1 MSRSRSR
8 TYLPFALI
16 AALALQPVAHAATLT
31 LREAL
36 EAVDR
41 TSITVLLS
49 REAAVQAIAAS
60 QQQRAALMPNV
71 NLNASQNRSSSA
83 SFSNGN
89 VTQNSP
95 TNRFSGTLNA
105 TLNLLDAQNIASY
118 SASKIAINVAEL
130 DVNVA
135 RETVTT
141 TVAQTY
147 FQHLRNLRRIAV
159 LDANIARAKALLEL
173 AKTRAETGVA
183 TQIDVTRAE
192 AVLATAEQARL
203 QQETVVQSS
212 ELNLKQ
218 LLDLDLN
225 EPLTLADFA
234 VRRVEAPTYAASIEQ
249 TAFERRY
256 DYLRAV
262 KLLEQNKLEVKAAKF
277 DRLPSLAITGNVG
290 LSSEVIFDDENADTW
305 AGGVSL
311 SMPIFDSGRVRN
323 LTNLAL
329 SRLRAQEL
337 RVRNLR
343 LQIGAEVRLAS
354 QDARSRFA
362 QVAVAER
369 SLRLAQDE
377 LALAQRRFEQGV
389 ADNREVID
397 AQNSLAVASDN
408 VVEAFYQYNLS
419 RVTLARTSGDV
430 RLVLNEQSN

>member
-1 MSRSRSR
+1 MSRYRSL
-8 TYLPFALI
+8 THLSFALI
-16 AALALQPVAHAATLT
+16 AALSLQPFAHAATLT
-31 LREAL
+31 LSEAL
-36 EAVDR
+36 DAVDR

-60 QQQRAALMPNV
+60 QQQRAALMPNI

-225 EPLTLADFA
+225 EPLTLVDFT
-234 VRRVEAPTYAASIEQ
+234 VRRVEAPTYAASLEQ

-256 DYLRAV
+256 DYLRALR
-262 KLLEQNKLEVKAAKF
+262 LLEQNQLEVKAAKF
-277 DRLPSLAITGNVG
+277 DRLPSVSVTGNVG
-290 LSSEVIFDDENADTW
+290 LASEVVFDDDNADTW

-323 LTNLAL
+323 LTNIAL

-337 RVRNLR
+337 RVRNIR

-369 SLRLAQDE
+369 SLRLAEDE

-408 VVEAFYQYNLS
+408 VVEAIYQYNLS

-430 RLVLNEQSN
+430 RMVLNEQNN

>member
-60 QQQRAALMPNV
+60 QQQRAALMPNI

-95 TNRFSGTLNA
+95 SNRFSGTLNA

-262 KLLEQNKLEVKAAKF
+262 KLLEQNQLEVKAAKF

-290 LSSEVIFDDENADTW
+290 LASEVVFDDENADTW

-311 SMPIFDSGRVRN
+311 SMPIFDAGRVRN

>member
-1 MSRSRSR
+1 MSRSRSYF
-8 TYLPFALI
+8 YLPFALL
-16 AALALQPVAHAATLT
+16 AALALPSFTPAATLT
-31 LREAL
+31 LREAM

-60 QQQRAALMPNV
+60 QQQKAALMPTV
-71 NLNASQNRSSSA
+71 NLNAGQNRSSSA
-83 SFSNGN
+83 SFANGTVN
-89 VTQNSP
+89 QNSP

-118 SASKIAINVAEL
+118 RASKLAINVAEL
-130 DVNVA
+130 DVNVV
-135 RETVTT
+135 REAVTAN
-141 TVAQTY
+141 VAQTY
-147 FQHLRNLRRIAV
+147 FQHLRNLRRITV

-173 AKTRAETGVA
+173 ARTRSETGVA

-203 QQETVVQSS
+203 QQETAVQSS
-212 ELNLKQ
+212 DLALKQ

-225 EPLTLADFA
+225 DPLTLVEFT
-234 VRRVEAPTYAASIEQ
+234 VRRVEAPSYAASLEQ

-262 KLLEQNKLEVKAAKF
+262 KLLEQNELEVRAAKF
-277 DRLPSLAITGNVG
+277 DRLPSLSLTGNVG
-290 LSSEVIFDDENADTW
+290 LASEVIFDDDNADTW

-311 SMPIFDSGRVRN
+311 SLPVFDAGRVRN
-323 LTNLAL
+323 LTGLAL

-337 RVRNLR
+337 RLRNLR
-343 LQIGAEVRLAS
+343 LQIGAELRLAS
-354 QDARSRFA
+354 QDARSRNA

-377 LALAQRRFEQGV
+377 LSLAQRRFEQGV
-389 ADNREVID
+389 ADNREIID

-408 VVEAFYQYNLS
+408 VVEAYYQYNLS
-419 RVTLARTSGDV
+419 RVTLARISGDV
-430 RLVLNEQSN
+430 RLVLNEQAN

>member
-1 MSRSRSR
+1 MSRHRLR
-8 TYLPFALI
+8 LPLSLALV
-16 AALALQPVAHAATLT
+16 AALAFQSAAHAATLT

-60 QQQRAALMPNV
+60 QQQRAALLPNV
-71 NLNASQNRSSSA
+71 TLNASQNRSSSA
-83 SFSNGN
+83 SFANGT
-89 VTQNSP
+89 VSQNSP
-95 TNRFSGTLNA
+95 SNRFSGTLNA

-118 SASKIAINVAEL
+118 SASKLAVNVAEL

-135 RETVTT
+135 RETVTA

-147 FQHLRNLRRIAV
+147 FQHLRNLRRITV
-159 LDANIARAKALLEL
+159 LDANIARAKALLDL
-173 AKTRAETGVA
+173 ARTRAETGVA

-212 ELNLKQ
+212 ELSLKQ

-225 EPLTLADFA
+225 EPLVLADFT
-234 VRRVEAPTYAASIEQ
+234 VRRVEAPTYAASLEQ
-249 TAFERRY
+249 TAFEKRY
-256 DYLRAV
+256 DYLRAI
-262 KLLEQNKLEVKAAKF
+262 KLLEQNQLEVKAAKF
-277 DRLPSLAITGNVG
+277 DRLPSLSVTGNVG
-290 LSSEVIFDDENADTW
+290 LASEVIFDDDNADTW

-311 SMPIFDSGRVRN
+311 SMPVFDSGRTRN
-323 LTNLAL
+323 LTGIAL

-369 SLRLAQDE
+369 SLRLAEDE

-389 ADNREVID
+389 ADNREIID

-408 VVEAFYQYNLS
+408 LVEAFYQYNLS

-430 RLVLNEQSN
+430 RLVLGEQTN